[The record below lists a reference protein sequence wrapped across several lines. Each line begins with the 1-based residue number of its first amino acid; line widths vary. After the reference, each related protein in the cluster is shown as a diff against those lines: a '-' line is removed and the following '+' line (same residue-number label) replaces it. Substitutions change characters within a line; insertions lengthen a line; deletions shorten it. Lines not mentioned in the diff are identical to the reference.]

1 MASGALPHSLH
12 VHGTSATNG
21 GQTFAGINIGTINY
35 ANSNTPSSL
44 SDTLHALPTAT
55 DAPFNAFQRQH
66 DPTCLPDTRVDLLR
80 EIHDWADGD
89 DSPSI

>member
-1 MASGALPHSLH
+1 MSGSTQLISGVYASDHSQIVAGT
-12 VHGTSATNG
+12 VHGSVYFGTND
-21 GQTFAGINIGTINY
+21 NLN
-35 ANSNTPSSL
+35 
-44 SDTLHALPTAT
+44 DTLNALPTAT